1 MEVLNKA
8 GIDIRA
14 MTIADTADFGILRM
28 IVDDTDKAL
37 EALKADGCTAAVTK
51 VIAFTIPD
59 VSGALYNVMG
69 KINACGINVEYM
81 YSVMGKVAG
90 RADIVIRVEDVEK
103 ASKVLIDNGVTLIEK
118 ERPLQVNDKQDIFRS
133 GAYCPG
139 RIFCIQQAI
148 MHCVTAKTVI

>member
-1 MEVLNKA
+1 MYIDQISVFVENKKGRLAGIMEVLNKA

-69 KINACGINVEYM
+69 KINACGI
-81 YSVMGKVAG
+81 KVAG

-118 ERPLQVNDKQDIFRS
+118 KDLCK
-133 GAYCPG
+133 
-139 RIFCIQQAI
+139 
-148 MHCVTAKTVI
+148 

>member
-1 MEVLNKA
+1 MYIDQISVFVENKTGRLAGIMEVLNKA

-28 IVDDTDKAL
+28 IVDDTDKAI

-69 KINACGINVEYM
+69 KIHDCGINVEYM
-81 YSVMGKVAG
+81 YSVWVRWQA
-90 RADIVIRVEDVEK
+90 
-103 ASKVLIDNGVTLIEK
+103 
-118 ERPLQVNDKQDIFRS
+118 ERILLYALKMLKRYQRCLS
-133 GAYCPG
+133 T
-139 RIFCIQQAI
+139 
-148 MHCVTAKTVI
+148 TA